1 MKNLENQYKQILQ
14 QYIVY
19 GNINPD
25 VLEQLQN
32 EMNKNQVLKKHPYKI
47 TPPSKEGGRYMT
59 YLFDSKNHQ
68 RQKVT
73 AYTEQGLF
81 KKLYEFYFPTQ
92 KETLETLYPQWVE
105 KRKNMKLSDRTI
117 HRNQND
123 WNKYYRG
130 SKIVTR
136 AIDRIT
142 TEDIESFFYECIR
155 EYRLTK
161 KALNNMQLIF
171 RDLMKLAKKK
181 CLIITNPYDDIE
193 LNLNGCEPQNN
204 PKDTSRVY
212 LPEEKEKLFEQLLKR
227 IQQHPE
233 ETDAFAVFLLFKL
246 GLRIGEVAALRWCDI
261 DWTSQEIHIHR
272 MEGLQED
279 GTGKLPPVILEYTK
293 NKSPYGNRYLP
304 LSDYELSFLQRVKSI
319 NEECG
324 YSDNDFI
331 FYDKDGRTKI
341 REIDNCIRTQCL
353 CADIPVKSAHDI
365 RRTVASEMYN
375 QGLSLEIIR
384 QYLGHSNI
392 QATRGYI
399 LNNRS
404 KQETS
409 ELIVNALSGMNKMDV
424 LMGTQNLINEK
435 TSEPLI

>member
-1 MKNLENQYKQILQ
+1 MKNYKNQYQQILQ
-14 QYIVY
+14 EYITY

-25 VLEQLQN
+25 VLEQLHN
-32 EMNKNQVLKKHPYKI
+32 EMNKSKVLEKHQYKI
-47 TPPSKEGGRYMT
+47 TKPSKEGRRYMT
-59 YLFDSKNHQ
+59 YLFDPKKKQ

-73 AYTEQGLF
+73 AYSEQVLF

-123 WNKYYRG
+123 WEKYYRNA
-130 SKIVTR
+130 KIVTK
-136 AIDRIT
+136 AIDHIT

-155 EYRLTK
+155 EYGLTK
-161 KALNNMQLIF
+161 KTLNNMKIIF
-171 RDLMKLAKKK
+171 KDLMKLAKKK
-181 CLIITNPYDDIE
+181 GLIIANPYDDIE
-193 LNLNGCEPQNN
+193 LNLNGCEPENN

-212 LPEEKEKLFEQLLKR
+212 LPEEKEKLFEQLRKR

-233 ETDAFAVFLLFKL
+233 ETDSFAVFLLFKL
-246 GLRIGEVAALRWCDI
+246 GLRIGEAAALKWCDI
-261 DWTSQEIHIHR
+261 DWDSQEIHIR
-272 MEGLQED
+272 WMEGLKDD
-279 GTGKLPPVILEYTK
+279 GTGKLRPVILEYTK
-293 NKSPYGNRYLP
+293 KKSPYENRFLP
-304 LSDYELSFLQRVKSI
+304 LSDYELSLLEQVKSI
-319 NEECG
+319 NHEYG

-331 FYDKDGRTKI
+331 FCDNNGRTKI

-353 CADIPVKSAHDI
+353 CANIPVKSAHDI

-392 QATRGYI
+392 QTTRGYI

-404 KQETS
+404 KQETN
-409 ELIVNALSGMNKMDV
+409 ELIVNALSSMNGMQV
-424 LMGTQNLINEK
+424 LMGTQIVSNEK
-435 TSEPLI
+435 TSEHLI